1 MRTVVLQ
8 LDKAALLP
16 LTVVD
21 GVLCPSKG
29 HGLSRQCHPLPKV
42 ITPAGSSGAGAAG
55 RSQGLGVG
63 GQAQGNGTKCWS
75 LEMD

>member
-21 GVLCPSKG
+21 GVLRPSKG
-29 HGLSRQCHPLPKV
+29 HVTACDIVVMAMPPAPQSHNPCRVFCGRGSWQVPGSGSRWASP
-42 ITPAGSSGAGAAG
+42 G
-55 RSQGLGVG
+55 
-63 GQAQGNGTKCWS
+63 
-75 LEMD
+75 